1 MLEAVYHQASLY
13 EAIQKGAS
21 MTLNDPIFRA
31 AWDAILAES
40 QWDYDT
46 NGYMNELMFDDGSV
60 IKINQYASISLVCIS
75 SETMNYEGK
84 DVCKY
89 DCHGVNCKDCVV
101 SHHTEDIERTF
112 EKMKV
117 R

>member
-40 QWDYDT
+40 QWDYDA
-46 NGYMNELMFDDGSV
+46 NESMNELMFDDGSV
-60 IKINQYASISLVCIS
+60 IQIHKDVSIAWVCIS
-75 SETMNYEGK
+75 STTMNYEGV

-89 DCHGVNCKDCVV
+89 SCHGVNCKDCVV
-101 SHHTEDIERTF
+101 SNHPEDIERIF